1 MCAAGV
7 CSNRDG
13 LSESRY
19 NFLSDSIVQVNP
31 SFEIVLSVFV
41 VAAVYCG
48 SNEISQMIN
57 EADK

>member
-19 NFLSDSIVQVNP
+19 NFLRLIVQVNP